1 MRENEGLP
9 FRQVDP
15 SFAPAY
21 NMAVNK
27 RILPLLILGLLG
39 ACLMLAAQ
47 TPKKL
52 SPKDLP
58 PQFRKWLEEEVVYII
73 SQKER
78 DVFLQLESER
88 ERNIFIEAFWK
99 QRNPNPNSTTNEFK
113 AEHYR
118 RIAYANQWFGRESPA
133 PGWRTDMGRIYIMLG
148 EAKEVQKYE
157 NLPELKPII
166 TWFYDGMA
174 EYGLPGSFYIAF
186 WKKDNVGEYRL
197 YSPIN
202 DGPQNLLTH
211 YKGDMTESDSAFQ
224 QLLKIEPNVAT
235 ISLSLIP
242 GEAMFSATPS
252 LASEVL
258 IRQSIP
264 AAPYEKIKS
273 DYAEKLL
280 KYKDMIEVDYTA
292 NYILNESLIKVFQD
306 AAGLT
311 FVHYLIEPAKL
322 TFEQVQDRYRTDIQ
336 VNGIITDPGGKT
348 VYQFDR
354 SVSLDLDADQL
365 ARMRAKTFSFQDLFP
380 LVPGQYKASFLWKN
394 KISKEFTSVEANIL
408 IPEPAG
414 FSMSSPVLAYAVDRE
429 SKYKAANKSFMLG
442 NVQFA
447 PTANS
452 LFLPDETL
460 YAFFQIR
467 GLPDPLRTGGAVEY
481 TILKE
486 SAVVKSLSRSFKDM
500 PGRMDFFE
508 TFPLAGYLSA
518 HYELKIAILNPD
530 KTERLST
537 SARFD
542 IAPVARLIRPWV
554 LSLPLPPSNDPS
566 FSNILG
572 VQYLER
578 NDLAKARPLLES
590 AYRRDPASTRYA
602 LDYGRALAAASD
614 HAAIK
619 AVARPFMADDRKF
632 DFLLLIGDASKA
644 LGEFAEAVA
653 YYKDYLTHFGTNIPV
668 LNSIGDCYIKL
679 GDTAQALVAL
689 ERSLQLNPNQ
699 EALKALVK
707 SLKEKK

>member
-1 MRENEGLP
+1 
-9 FRQVDP
+9 
-15 SFAPAY
+15 
-21 NMAVNK
+21 MAVNK
-27 RILPLLILGLLG
+27 RILPLLILGFLG

-58 PQFRKWLEEEVVYII
+58 PQFRKWLEEDVVYII
-73 SQKER
+73 SRKER
-78 DVFLQLESER
+78 DVFLQLESDR

-113 AEHYR
+113 TEHYR
-118 RIAYANQWFGRESPA
+118 RIAYVNQWFGRDSPT

-157 NLPELKPII
+157 NLPELKPMI

-174 EYGLPGSFYIAF
+174 EYGLPGSFYVAF
-186 WKKDNVGEYRL
+186 WKKDNVGEYSL

-211 YKGDMTESDSAFQ
+211 YKGDITESESAFR
-224 QLLKIEPNVAT
+224 QLLQIEPNVAT

-242 GEAMFSATPS
+242 GETLFSPTPS
-252 LASEVL
+252 MASEIL
-258 IRQSIP
+258 IRQRIP
-264 AAPYEKIKS
+264 ASPYEKIKS

-280 KYKDMIEVDYTA
+280 KYKDVIEVDYTA
-292 NYILNESLIKVFQD
+292 NYINSESLIKVFQN

-322 TFEQVQDRYRTDIQ
+322 TFEQVENRYRAEIQ

-354 SVSLDLDADQL
+354 NVPLDLDADQL
-365 ARMRAKTFSFQDLFP
+365 VRIRAKTFSFQDLFP

-414 FSMSSPVLAYAVDRE
+414 FSMSSPVLAYAVDKE
-429 SKYKAANKSFMLG
+429 SKYKAANKSFLLG
-442 NVQFA
+442 GVQFV
-447 PTANS
+447 PTS
-452 LFLPDETL
+452 YSVFLPDETL

-467 GLPDPLRTGGAVEY
+467 GLPEPLRTGGSVEY

-486 SAVVKSLSRSFKDM
+486 GAVVKSLNRSFKDL

-508 TFPLAGYLSA
+508 TFPLAGYVSA

-554 LSLPLPPSNDPS
+554 LSLPMPPSNDPS
-566 FSNILG
+566 FADILG
-572 VQYLER
+572 GQYLER

-590 AYRRDPASTRYA
+590 AYRRDPNSTKYA
-602 LDYGRALAAASD
+602 LDFCRALAAAND

-619 AVARPFMADDRKF
+619 TVARPFMADDRKY
-632 DFLLLIGDASKA
+632 DFLQLVGDASRA
-644 LGEFAEAVA
+644 LGEYAEAIA
-653 YYKDYLTHFGTNIPV
+653 SYKDYLSHFGTNIVV
-668 LNSIGDCYIKL
+668 LNSIGDCYAKL

-699 EALKALVK
+699 EAVKALVK